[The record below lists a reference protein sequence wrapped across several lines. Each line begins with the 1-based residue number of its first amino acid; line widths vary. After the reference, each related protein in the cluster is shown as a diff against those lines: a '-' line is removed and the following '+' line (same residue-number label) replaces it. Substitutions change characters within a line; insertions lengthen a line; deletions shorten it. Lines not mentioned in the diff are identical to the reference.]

1 MHYGART
8 FGDTKM
14 DDPQAFLEL
23 LLDAIHD
30 RADSRTRRLILK
42 KLDEVE
48 RLLEEL
54 EREQVEFDFR

>member
-1 MHYGART
+1 
-8 FGDTKM
+8 M

-30 RADSRTRRLILK
+30 RADSRTRKLILK

-54 EREQVEFDFR
+54 EREQVEFDFS